1 MEIERDVSLCDRRG
15 ISWRLRQGVTLLPWQ
30 FIPPWREPG
39 RKRVS
44 ALTAPFAAAGC
55 TERTVIL
62 MRPKTAGTV
71 IIYWSASGAFSSTA
85 SFYIT
90 LCDGVVRHTACT
102 PIVCSFMAGNFILA
116 LTRHCRISA
125 NYFNIMC
132 CQHRFR
138 TFSDYYVCVYAICM
152 EKLKN
157 ILQNFTYSIWASQ
170 KHKSKFNIMPFF
182 ALAPSDLI
190 N

>member
-1 MEIERDVSLCDRRG
+1 MEIERDVSLCDSRG
-15 ISWRLRQGVTLLPWQ
+15 ISWRLRQGVTPLPWQ
-30 FIPPWREPG
+30 FIPPWSEPG
-39 RKRVS
+39 RRRVS

-90 LCDGVVRHTACT
+90 LYDGVVRHTACT
-102 PIVCSFMAGNFILA
+102 PIMCSFMAGNFILA

-125 NYFNIMC
+125 KYFNIMC
-132 CQHRFR
+132 CQHRLR
-138 TFSDYYVCVYAICM
+138 TFIYYYVQYVCM
-152 EKLKN
+152 PSAWKN
-157 ILQNFTYSIWASQ
+157 ERISCKMLHQ
-170 KHKSKFNIMPFF
+170 KHESKFNIMSFF
-182 ALAPSDLI
+182 AFAPSDLI